1 MSEFGSFAKEVALH
15 LEINV
20 NTLRRWSLEL
30 EKVGY
35 EFTRNDKDQRI
46 YFKRDIVV
54 LTDFQKLIEK
64 TQSLENTAIAIVSKV
79 KEQNNAEKMLSVF
92 NKEDDKISFTKEELE
107 DVIQKAANN
116 AAEKTAAILLEKFND
131 SVERRDRELMVQ
143 IKQQQELQKQLLLE
157 TATDNEKRSF
167 FSRIFGRTK

>member
-1 MSEFGSFAKEVALH
+1 MSEFGSFAKEIALH

-35 EFTRNDKDQRI
+35 EFTRNDKGQRI

-64 TQSLENTAIAIVSKV
+64 TQSLENTAIAIISKV

-92 NKEDDKISFTKEELE
+92 NKEDDKVSFTKEELE
-107 DVIQKAANN
+107 DVIKNAANT

-143 IKQQQELQKQLLLE
+143 IKQQQEFQKQLLLE
-157 TATDNEKRSF
+157 TAATKEKRSF
-167 FSRIFGRTK
+167 FSRIFGREK